1 MTPMK
6 FEPTPSWIKVRTVT
20 PTLICW
26 VILLI
31 ILMKGTDPKLRGRVI
46 DTAELKLSQV
56 NIVSDGDVKISDS
69 TLSD

>member
-1 MTPMK
+1 
-6 FEPTPSWIKVRTVT
+6 
-20 PTLICW
+20 
-26 VILLI
+26 
-31 ILMKGTDPKLRGRVI
+31 MKGTDPKLRGRVI